1 MQHSVLLEKT
11 TSIAS
16 SLMKDKSSA
25 EAIMGVT
32 KMGVK
37 GAKSLALQGGDGPL
51 IEKFF

>member
-11 TSIAS
+11 TSIVS

-37 GAKSLALQGGDGPL
+37 GRKASPFRAGD
-51 IEKFF
+51 E